1 MGPWNLALGALE
13 IFGAS
18 HICPWPAKNRGGT
31 PAALTG
37 RIPAAPVA
45 GGEGPGVEELE
56 EGGSYLGVCSVERG
70 MAGGGGSATQG
81 WRRRHSGG
89 SRGVGAGR

>member
-18 HICPWPAKNRGGT
+18 HICPWLAKNRGAT

-37 RIPAAPVA
+37 RIPTAPVP

-56 EGGSYLGVCSVERG
+56 EVRAHLWVILGHGEVL
-70 MAGGGGSATQG
+70 GGGGSTEKG
-81 WRRRHSGG
+81 GRRWWSSAAALLR
-89 SRGVGAGR
+89 